1 MSFFIRLVIIQVFIN
16 KLVVNKNFFEPYS
29 ITEKNFYQ
37 LLPLF
42 FCYIVIMETITK
54 KPRKKYHKL
63 TKQEQ
68 KEIITQVKLDNSKTN
83 VARISK
89 EYDIT
94 ERQIYKLRKSDV
106 AKDIEQSIM
115 KHEEEFTKRV
125 EELIKLTMDRIEK
138 ELQEGE
144 KITLSQLSTTL
155 GILYDKSRLE
165 KNLSTSNNSINIHI
179 KVEK

>member
-1 MSFFIRLVIIQVFIN
+1 
-16 KLVVNKNFFEPYS
+16 
-29 ITEKNFYQ
+29 
-37 LLPLF
+37 
-42 FCYIVIMETITK
+42 METITK

-68 KEIITQVKLDNSKTN
+68 KEILASYKLDNSKSN
-83 VARISK
+83 INK
-89 EYDIT
+89 LCHDYDIT
-94 ERQIYKLRKSDV
+94 KQTIFNLAKSDAV
-106 AKDIEQSIM
+106 KDIEQSIT
-115 KHEEEFTKRV
+115 EQEGEFTKRV
-125 EELIKLTMDRIEK
+125 AELIKLTMDRIEK
-138 ELQEGE
+138 ELQDGE

>member
-1 MSFFIRLVIIQVFIN
+1 
-16 KLVVNKNFFEPYS
+16 
-29 ITEKNFYQ
+29 
-37 LLPLF
+37 
-42 FCYIVIMETITK
+42 METITK

-63 TKQEQ
+63 TKTEQ
-68 KEIITQVKLDNSKTN
+68 KEILASYKLDNSKSN
-83 VARISK
+83 INK
-89 EYDIT
+89 LCHDYDIT
-94 ERQIYKLRKSDV
+94 KQTIFNLAKSDAV
-106 AKDIEQSIM
+106 KDIEQSIT
-115 KHEEEFTKRV
+115 EQEGEFTKRV
-125 EELIKLTMDRIEK
+125 AELIKLTMDRIEK